1 MYTQVTLHT
10 PVAAALAD
18 PQAHRLTERVESA
31 RYRRTLEHPL
41 NYRERLAKQ
50 LRLPR
55 PLSFPAA
62 TWTEL

>member
-31 RYRRTLEHPL
+31 RRSPHARASTKLQGAAGEAAA
-41 NYRERLAKQ
+41 LAKAVV
-50 LRLPR
+50 
-55 PLSFPAA
+55 LSSGHMD
-62 TWTEL
+62 